1 MHSHF
6 GYFYR
11 MMRVFFF
18 CWIAVLVL
26 WSCGSE
32 QESLPILGEAT
43 VVDGKKLYPAIAD
56 FDFVNQDGQ
65 HVTNASFRDKI
76 YIADFIFLS
85 CPTICPVMT
94 RELKKVYNAYQ
105 ADDRVS
111 IISHTIDP
119 ERDTIPRLKAYAEAL
134 GVSAPQWH
142 FVTGNQ
148 DSIMNLA
155 EKSYYAAANA
165 DSTAPGGF
173 VHSGGFLLI
182 DKNRNIRGVYNSL
195 DSKETDRLIADIKRL
210 LREQF

>member
-1 MHSHF
+1 MK
-6 GYFYR
+6 
-11 MMRVFFF
+11 RVFFF
-18 CWIAVLVL
+18 CWAVMVILS
-26 WSCGSE
+26 SCGNE
-32 QESLPILGEAT
+32 QESLPILGEPT
-43 VVDGKKLYPAIAD
+43 IVNGKQVYPRIAD
-56 FDFVNQDGQ
+56 FDFVNQDGY
-65 HVTNASFRDKI
+65 HVRNANFKDKI
-76 YIADFIFLS
+76 YVADFIFLS

-94 RELKKVYNAYQ
+94 RELKKVYDVYQ

-111 IISHTIDP
+111 FLSHTIDP
-119 ERDTIPRLKAYAEAL
+119 ERDTIARLKAYAEAL
-134 GVSAPQWH
+134 GVLAPKWN

-155 EKSYYAAANA
+155 EKSYYSAANA

-195 DSKETDRLIADIKRL
+195 ESKETDRLIADIKRL